1 MILNVCPLF
10 PPCPVLA
17 VPFLR
22 RMHWFAAKLFLESFS
37 VGLFS
42 KHEHPIVLILPGDGV
57 TVAREGKFTLPAEVP
72 ELVVVL
78 PDALVFVERY
88 PERGPAEY
96 APAVLP
102 PSHRKRRSLGPLI
115 ALFPPGYPTLPAR
128 DLIDQGRQLRF
139 SATRKRGLDADGYL
153 FFRWSATY

>member
-1 MILNVCPLF
+1 MDFMILNVCPLL

-96 APAVLP
+96 APVGVATISPETPLARAVASVVSAWISNP
-102 PSHRKRRSLGPLI
+102 PRAGPYRPRSPASVQCNQETGP
-115 ALFPPGYPTLPAR
+115 
-128 DLIDQGRQLRF
+128 
-139 SATRKRGLDADGYL
+139 
-153 FFRWSATY
+153 

>member
-1 MILNVCPLF
+1 
-10 PPCPVLA
+10 
-17 VPFLR
+17 
-22 RMHWFAAKLFLESFS
+22 MHWFAAKLFLESFS

-78 PDALVFVERY
+78 PDALAFVERY
-88 PERGPAEY
+88 PERGAAEY
-96 APAVLP
+96 APAGVATISPETPLARAVDSVVSAWISNP
-102 PSHRKRRSLGPLI
+102 PRAGPYRPRS
-115 ALFPPGYPTLPAR
+115 
-128 DLIDQGRQLRF
+128 QLRF

>member
-1 MILNVCPLF
+1 MDFVILNVCPLL

-37 VGLFS
+37 VGPYS
-42 KHEHPIVLILPGDGV
+42 KHEHPIVLILPNDGV

-78 PDALVFVERY
+78 PDVC
-88 PERGPAEY
+88 
-96 APAVLP
+96 
-102 PSHRKRRSLGPLI
+102 S
-115 ALFPPGYPTLPAR
+115 
-128 DLIDQGRQLRF
+128 
-139 SATRKRGLDADGYL
+139 
-153 FFRWSATY
+153 WSATQNGKF

>member
-1 MILNVCPLF
+1 LGPRNSSANFAINLSQDDYRKTAKTSVHEFMDFMILNVCPLL

-42 KHEHPIVLILPGDGV
+42 KHEHPIVLILPGDKV
-57 TVAREGKFTLPAEVP
+57 TVAREEKFTLPAEVP

-88 PERGPAEY
+88 PEREVLIRPAEY
-96 APAVLP
+96 A
-102 PSHRKRRSLGPLI
+102 R
-115 ALFPPGYPTLPAR
+115 
-128 DLIDQGRQLRF
+128 
-139 SATRKRGLDADGYL
+139 
-153 FFRWSATY
+153 

>member
-1 MILNVCPLF
+1 MDFMILNVCPLL
-10 PPCPVLA
+10 PCPVLA
-17 VPFLR
+17 VPP

-72 ELVVVL
+72 ELVVL

-88 PERGPAEY
+88 PEREVLIRPAEY
-96 APAVLP
+96 APVGVAAISPETPLARAVDSVVSAWISNSPRAGPYRPRP
-102 PSHRKRRSLGPLI
+102 PASV
-115 ALFPPGYPTLPAR
+115 
-128 DLIDQGRQLRF
+128 
-139 SATRKRGLDADGYL
+139 
-153 FFRWSATY
+153 

>member
-1 MILNVCPLF
+1 MILNVCPLL

-42 KHEHPIVLILPGDGV
+42 KHEHPIVLILPGDRV
-57 TVAREGKFTLPAEVP
+57 TVGKFTLPAEVP

-96 APAVLP
+96 APVGVATVSPETPLARAVDSVVSAWISNP
-102 PSHRKRRSLGPLI
+102 PD
-115 ALFPPGYPTLPAR
+115 R
-128 DLIDQGRQLRF
+128 DLIDQRRQLRF
-139 SATRKRGLDADGYL
+139 SATKRRGVDADGDL